1 MAMNPKLGLVYIPAM
16 LSTGVFGDP
25 DDFEYIPGAWN
36 TGEPRGARSGPHA
49 PPPPPLPAGLA
60 KRPTS
65 HGELIA
71 WDPVAGK
78 ARWRVLYPQSW
89 TAGVLATDG
98 GLVFHAAGHEFAAY
112 DAATGK
118 KLWSYDTIAQPIA
131 PAMSYSIDG
140 EQYVALMVG
149 YGGAGG
155 MGGAE
160 PRRPGRLLVFKL
172 GAAGTVPAYAPARTY
187 ADLDFTKA
195 EASTG
200 DADKGDLNYRRYC
213 GVCHGGGAF
222 LPNLTKSPLILR
234 KQGFKAVVYDGLL
247 AKNGMPPFKRF
258 MSEADVEDLRAYVLW
273 AAQHQSATP
282 ARAEPDH
289 PH

>member
-1 MAMNPKLGLVYIPAM
+1 M
-16 LSTGVFGDP
+16 
-25 DDFEYIPGAWN
+25 
-36 TGEPRGARSGPHA
+36 
-49 PPPPPLPAGLA
+49 PAGLA
-60 KRPTS
+60 KRPAG

-118 KLWSYDTIAQPIA
+118 KLWSYDTLAPAIA
-131 PAMSYSIDG
+131 PAMSYAIDG

-155 MGGAE
+155 MGGLE

-172 GAAGTVPAYAPARTY
+172 GATGTVPAYAPPRTY
-187 ADLDFTKA
+187 AALDFTKA

-200 DADKGDLNYRRYC
+200 DADKGDVNYRRYC

-222 LPNLTKSPLILR
+222 LPNLTRSPLILR

-258 MSEADVEDLRAYVLW
+258 MSDAEVEDLRAYILW
-273 AAQHQSATP
+273 SAQQQAGAP
-282 ARAEPDH
+282 APAAEPDH